1 MLIKKTAMMVIMLAI
16 SGSTVADLNTGL
28 VARWTFDNC
37 DGKDVTGRGHGGV
50 LYGSSTTCVPSP
62 GNNNAFLFNGIDSY
76 FRINPSPDFSVGTQ
90 VSYAAWVKPTRLPDS
105 GHYTVLFNK
114 LVGGYEDKWL
124 GIFNGKA
131 FFYLFDCMN
140 RRTLNSTID
149 LPINKWTYIVATYDG
164 TAARLYINGALNIS
178 VATQPQCNVNDSTGY
193 VYLGDAPNR
202 RAEPPPAATPLDGAM
217 DDMRVYNRALSSSE
231 VQQLYF
237 QVVPPKISGTA
248 PWVTPHTI
256 TCKNMTTNKQITIP
270 ATSASAWNCEAAGLQ
285 FKSGDTVKVIIDGKK
300 Y

>member
-1 MLIKKTAMMVIMLAI
+1 MPFYLMA
-16 SGSTVADLNTGL
+16 
-28 VARWTFDNC
+28 
-37 DGKDVTGRGHGGV
+37 
-50 LYGSSTTCVPSP
+50 
-62 GNNNAFLFNGIDSY
+62 FNGIDNV

-90 VSYAAWVKPTRLPDS
+90 VSYAAWVNPAQMPDS
-105 GHYTVLFNK
+105 GYYMVLFNK
-114 LVGGYEDKWL
+114 HVSGYEDKWL
-124 GIFNGKA
+124 AIINGEA

-140 RRTLNSTID
+140 RRALHSTIK

-164 TAARLYINGALNIS
+164 ATARLYINGALNAS
-178 VATQPQCNVNDSTGY
+178 VATQPQCNINDSTGY

-202 RAEPPPAATPLDGAM
+202 RAGVPAATPLDGAM
-217 DDMRVYNRALSSSE
+217 DDVRVYNRALSNSE

-256 TCKNMTTNKQITIP
+256 TCKNLTTNKQLTIP

-285 FKSGDTVKVIIDGKK
+285 FKSGDTVKVIIDGKR